1 MTPKIR
7 ELIFQTF
14 TYIVLVAVGL
24 IILFPCLIMLTTSL
38 KADVNLFQV
47 PIQWIPD
54 PIMWSNYSE
63 AFVKMDQIAH
73 GLTFVRVLVN
83 TLFITLLGMVSE
95 LCAVSVVA
103 YGFARFRFTGRKVIF
118 FTMLATMML
127 PGIIC
132 IIPSFMIWK
141 GLGLID
147 TYDPLVTAAW
157 LGGGAWAVFLMR
169 QFMMN
174 IPQEM
179 EEAATIDGAN
189 TLQIFYLI
197 IIPMIKPALLALGV
211 LIFQGRWND
220 FMGPLIY
227 INTAAKFPLVMAIK
241 FFQESLSHEAPKWNY
256 MMAVSAVLALP
267 ILILYFSAQRYFI
280 EGLNVGAVKG

>member
-1 MTPKIR
+1 M
-7 ELIFQTF
+7 
-14 TYIVLVAVGL
+14 LVAVGL

>member
-1 MTPKIR
+1 MTPRIR
-7 ELIFQTF
+7 ELLFQLF

>member
-7 ELIFQTF
+7 ELIIQLL

-54 PIMWSNYSE
+54 PVKWSNYPE

-73 GLTFVRVLVN
+73 GLTFVRVLSN
-83 TLFITLLGMVSE
+83 TLFVTLLGMVAE
-95 LCAVSVVA
+95 LCAVSIVA
-103 YGFARFRFTGRKVIF
+103 YGFARFRFAGRKIIF

-127 PGIIC
+127 PGIIL
-132 IIPSFMIWK
+132 IIPTFMIWK

-174 IPQEM
+174 IPREM

-189 TLQIFYLI
+189 TLQTFYLI

-220 FMGPLIY
+220 FMNPLIY
-227 INTAAKFPLVMAIK
+227 LNTAVKFPLVMAIK

-256 MMAVSAVLALP
+256 MMAVSTVLALP
-267 ILILYFSAQRYFI
+267 ILALYFCAQRYFI

>member
-1 MTPKIR
+1 MTPKIS
-7 ELIFQTF
+7 EFLFQLF

-54 PIMWSNYSE
+54 PVMWSNYSE

-73 GLTFVRVLVN
+73 GLTFVRVLAN

-141 GLGLID
+141 GLALID
-147 TYDPLVTAAW
+147 TYDPLLTAAW

>member
-7 ELIFQTF
+7 ELLFQLF

-54 PIMWSNYSE
+54 PVMWSNYSE